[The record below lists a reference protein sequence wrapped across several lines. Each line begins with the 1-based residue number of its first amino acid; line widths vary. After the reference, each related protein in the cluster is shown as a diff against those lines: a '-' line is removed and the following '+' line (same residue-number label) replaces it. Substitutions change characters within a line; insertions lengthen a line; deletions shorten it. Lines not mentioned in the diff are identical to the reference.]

1 MRTAFVTFESH
12 PRDHR
17 EPFSWPSRA
26 VLVTVEGRSRYES
39 AYFGRPFRLL
49 RTPHS
54 LASRF
59 CCIAAVI
66 KSSSHPPTT
75 GLEGRWIKGFKAWE
89 DEARHP
95 PIILLWIIGYVN
107 LRVRKMAWKVIE
119 ESKKKDGK
127 WWWLGKKHYL
137 CTRNACE
144 VRLRL
149 GNERARC
156 TRLLKTL
163 RQANLRASR
172 FPLLPNL
179 NSSQLLQ
186 LVHRFP

>member
-1 MRTAFVTFESH
+1 MMTALLRCE
-12 PRDHR
+12 RL
-17 EPFSWPSRA
+17 SWPSRA
-26 VLVTVEGRSRYES
+26 ILVTIESRSRDRRE
-39 AYFGRPFRLL
+39 PFSLRVRLL

-59 CCIAAVI
+59 CCIAAVLT
-66 KSSSHPPTT
+66 SSSHPPTT
-75 GLEGRWIKGFKAWE
+75 GLEGRWIKGLKTWE
-89 DEARHP
+89 DDEPHP

>member
-1 MRTAFVTFESH
+1 MMTALLRCE
-12 PRDHR
+12 RL
-17 EPFSWPSRA
+17 SWPSRA
-26 VLVTVEGRSRYES
+26 ILVTIESRSRDRRE
-39 AYFGRPFRLL
+39 PFSLRVRLL

-119 ESKKKDGK
+119 ESKKKGWK
-127 WWWLGKKHYL
+127 VMMIRK
-137 CTRNACE
+137 
-144 VRLRL
+144 
-149 GNERARC
+149 
-156 TRLLKTL
+156 KTL
-163 RQANLRASR
+163 PLHSKRVRSQAAPRQWASS
-172 FPLLPNL
+172 LH
-179 NSSQLLQ
+179 SAS
-186 LVHRFP
+186 